1 VQKKAPPSGIGHN
14 TQRSHI
20 KCPSFFDD
28 GEKELDPVNILKNIK
43 TARIALII
51 KIAQDI
57 IFFFVPRDIIAQDVG
72 FSVAMGNIFDDF
84 FLDLNPLAIEGDDSG
99 VFPEPSSLLPEL
111 PEYFS
116 L

>member
-1 VQKKAPPSGIGHN
+1 LEDKRRLVFEDGGKKLRP
-14 TQRSHI
+14 
-20 KCPSFFDD
+20 D
-28 GEKELDPVNILKNIK
+28 NILKNTK
-43 TARIALII
+43 FTGIAKII
-51 KIAQDI
+51 KIAVITQDI